1 MLQKKKNYNK
11 EEGDYLQK
19 KIDQVD
25 PGFEKRIDKQKE
37 EEAEKDKRLKQQNE
51 EMESH

>member
-25 PGFEKRIDKQKE
+25 PGFEKRIAKQK
-37 EEAEKDKRLKQQNE
+37 ASKPNTTKLINNN
-51 EMESH
+51 